1 MRPAPFD
8 DRDEMSSS
16 KLVLRLERVLTM
28 VIAVALFAMMV
39 LQFTDVVARKLLGTS
54 VPGGVELIELLMLAV
69 VFAGLPLASLKGEH
83 VLFDMLDAWLPAAF
97 MRWQTTLANLACSAL
112 LLGAGW
118 LVLTRAGR
126 TAEFGD
132 ITPRLAIGL
141 AKFHY
146 AIGVLLLVTAA
157 VHLWLARPR
166 RSGAASLAA
175 APRAEYMPP
184 PAFVPPPPA
193 APRRKET
200 AP

>member
-1 MRPAPFD
+1 MNS
-8 DRDEMSSS
+8 E
-16 KLVLRLERVLTM
+16 KLVARLERVLTW
-28 VIAVALFAMMV
+28 VIAVALLAMMI

-54 VPGGVELIELLMLAV
+54 VVGTVELIELLMLAV

-83 VLFDMLDAWLPAAF
+83 VLFDMLDPWLPAAL
-97 MRWQTTLANLACSAL
+97 MRWQATLANLACAGL

-118 LVLTRAGR
+118 LVLQRAGR

-146 AIGVLLLVTAA
+146 AIGVLLFTTAA

-175 APRAEYMPP
+175 APRAEFLPP
-184 PAFVPPPPA
+184 PAFVPPPAPA
-193 APRRKET
+193 ARHPES
-200 AP
+200 AS